1 MKAQLILENGMVFEG
16 KAFGYLK
23 ETIGEVVFNTGMTG
37 YQEILTDPSYYGQ
50 MVVMTYPLIGNY
62 GINLDD
68 MESHKAHTRALIVRE
83 KSDYPNN
90 FRCELTLDG
99 YLKSQKVIGLE
110 GIDTRALT
118 KVLRDHGTMRAIIA
132 VRELTPSQIKMK
144 IDAFNNTSAVPE
156 VTTKEK
162 YEIAGKK
169 VKGETKP
176 HIAVIDCG
184 IKTNILRSFEALGC
198 QMTVFPYNATA
209 EEVAAVNPD
218 GLFLS
223 NGPADPKD
231 VPETVEMV
239 KSFIGKKPITGI
251 CLGHQLICLATGGNT
266 GKLKFGH
273 HGCNHPVKD
282 FITNR
287 VYITSQN
294 HNYYVSEMPE
304 GATVTH
310 RNMND
315 QTVEGM
321 YFKDLDIY
329 SVQFHPEACPGPTDT
344 AHIFEE
350 FITVMQGGKLNA

>member
-68 MESHKAHTRALIVRE
+68 MESQKAHTRALIVRE

-99 YLKSQKVIGLE
+99 YLKSQKIIGLE

-118 KVLRDHGTMRAIIA
+118 KVLRDHGTMRGIIA

-144 IDAFNNTSAVPE
+144 MDAFNNTMAVPE
-156 VTTKEK
+156 VSTKEK
-162 YEIAGKK
+162 YVLESKK
-169 VKGETKP
+169 VKGAP

-184 IKTNILRSFEALGC
+184 IKSNILRSFEALGC
-198 QMTVFPYNATA
+198 KLSVFPYNATA
-209 EEVAAVNPD
+209 EEILAVSPD
-218 GLFLS
+218 GLFIS

-231 VPETVEMV
+231 LPETVKMIQTM
-239 KSFIGKKPITGI
+239 IGQKPITGI

-266 GKLKFGH
+266 DKLKFGH

-304 GATVTH
+304 GAAITH
-310 RNMND
+310 VNMND

-321 YFKDLDIY
+321 YFKDLDVY

-344 AHIFEE
+344 AHIFNE
-350 FITVMQGGKLNA
+350 FITVIQGGKLNA

>member
-62 GINLDD
+62 GVNLED
-68 MESHKAHTRALIVRE
+68 MESTKAHVRAFIVRE
-83 KSDYPNN
+83 KCDFPNN

-99 YLKSQKVIGLE
+99 YLKAQKIIGLE

-118 KVLRDHGTMRAIIA
+118 KVLRNHGTMRAIIA
-132 VRELTPSQIKMK
+132 VRELTPSQIKLK
-144 IDAFNNTSAVPE
+144 IDSFNNQQAVPE
-156 VTTKEK
+156 VTTKEV
-162 YEIAGKK
+162 YTVEGDGLHVAM
-169 VKGETKP
+169 
-176 HIAVIDCG
+176 IDCG
-184 IKTNILRSFEALGC
+184 MKQNIVRSFNERGC
-198 QMTVFPYNATA
+198 KLTVFPYDATA
-209 EEVAAVNPD
+209 DEVLAVNPD
-218 GLFLS
+218 GVFLS

-231 VPETVEMV
+231 VPTVVNMIKEIV
-239 KSFIGKKPITGI
+239 GKKPITAI
-251 CLGHQLICLATGGNT
+251 CLGHQLLSLALGGDT
-266 GKLKFGH
+266 SKLKFGH

-282 FITNR
+282 HISNR

-294 HNYYVSEMPE
+294 HNYYVSTLPE
-304 GATVTH
+304 GAVVTH
-310 RNMND
+310 TNLND
-315 QTVEGM
+315 NTVEGM

-344 AHIFEE
+344 AHIFDE
-350 FITVMQGGKLNA
+350 FIKVMQGGKL